1 MGTDACEVTLCL
13 SQGGGGGQPYV
24 GRIRMGVRKTCR
36 KTGLVRPARGDLAG
50 RPGHWTCRATAQ
62 RGANGKGFL
71 GVSNWRSLWGTR
83 RWQPPGGG
91 GGAQSSGTTAAEN
104 SAAGHLIERL

>member
-1 MGTDACEVTLCL
+1 
-13 SQGGGGGQPYV
+13 
-24 GRIRMGVRKTCR
+24 MGVRKTCR
-36 KTGLVRPARGDLAG
+36 KIGLVRPARGDLAG

-91 GGAQSSGTTAAEN
+91 GGGGTEQWHN
-104 SAAGHLIERL
+104 SAGHLIERL